1 MKKTNAMRLLDGAQI
16 CYEEK
21 EYEDAGE
28 TVDTSRIPEKTG
40 LLPSVI
46 FKTLVLRADKEPK
59 KIVVCVIPLLC
70 ELDLK
75 KAARAAGVKKLEM
88 VHVKELLALTGYVRG
103 GCSPIGMT
111 ANKAP
116 KKYPTFVDQSALPL
130 AKMAISA
137 GARGCQIILSPQD
150 LINFTGA
157 VACDLTTD

>member
-75 KAARAAGVKKLEM
+75 KQPGR
-88 VHVKELLALTGYVRG
+88 RG
-103 GCSPIGMT
+103 
-111 ANKAP
+111 
-116 KKYPTFVDQSALPL
+116 
-130 AKMAISA
+130 
-137 GARGCQIILSPQD
+137 
-150 LINFTGA
+150 
-157 VACDLTTD
+157 